1 MSECCLFYS
10 LWVLR
15 VRGQAGAPSLSID
28 IIHKKKKRNLSPRV
42 ILCCF
47 HLEYGFMLTPISRID
62 GVLDHHVSKAILPR
76 WSLKSSNPTD
86 PIPTPIG
93 FGKKNLGRK
102 RSNFKSPEDEKWKVR
117 WLSSK
122 SAENSSPLHS
132 SVISTTI
139 NGALK
144 LASRAAALPY
154 KNAPFATISS
164 IRSLSFIKSR
174 LCLPPNSSPILFSKE
189 DDFCPET
196 HKPFWVYFS
205 ESFSL

>member
-28 IIHKKKKRNLSPRV
+28 IIHKKKELVATCNIVLLPLGIWLYADSHITHWWRVRPPRQQS
-42 ILCCF
+42 
-47 HLEYGFMLTPISRID
+47 HSAT
-62 GVLDHHVSKAILPR
+62 
-76 WSLKSSNPTD
+76 LKSKVIQPNRPDSNS
-86 PIPTPIG
+86 
-93 FGKKNLGRK
+93 NLGSAKKHGPKTVQLQKPGRWK
-102 RSNFKSPEDEKWKVR
+102 LKSPMTLFEIGGQFI
-117 WLSSK
+117 
-122 SAENSSPLHS
+122 PLLF